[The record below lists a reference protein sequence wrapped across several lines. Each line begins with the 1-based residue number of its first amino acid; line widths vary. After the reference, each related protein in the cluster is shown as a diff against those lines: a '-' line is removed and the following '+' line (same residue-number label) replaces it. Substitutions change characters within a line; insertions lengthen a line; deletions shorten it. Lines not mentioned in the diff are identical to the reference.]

1 MYFGTSPAID
11 FCLCLG
17 LGLASSACAYCS
29 VQAAQSLARD
39 TLPKST
45 QMAIRCLVFTLFAFS
60 FLAIATVIGG
70 TKGVRDPNSTLGYA
84 LGIAAL
90 APFIFIRKSNEP
102 H

>member
-1 MYFGTSPAID
+1 
-11 FCLCLG
+11 
-17 LGLASSACAYCS
+17 
-29 VQAAQSLARD
+29 
-39 TLPKST
+39 
-45 QMAIRCLVFTLFAFS
+45 MAIRCLVFTLFAFS